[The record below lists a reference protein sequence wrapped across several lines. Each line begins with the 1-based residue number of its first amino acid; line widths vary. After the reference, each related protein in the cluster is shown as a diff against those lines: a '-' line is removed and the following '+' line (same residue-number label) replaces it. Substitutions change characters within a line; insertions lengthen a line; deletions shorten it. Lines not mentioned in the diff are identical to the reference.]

1 MYIWCETY
9 RYWQGDDEDPTQ
21 RAQATGQLAQEGLG
35 LDVVAHRRQGHQTP
49 PDAVVEG
56 PVLVAVR

>member
-1 MYIWCETY
+1 MYIRCETY

-35 LDVVAHRRQGHQTP
+35 LDVVAHRRQGQQTP
-49 PDAVVEG
+49 PNAVVEG